1 MASSK
6 GDGSQIVGLTRGS
19 ERNSYDIRVELWAYG
34 CGKVTVH
41 DRMDYC
47 DFNWILD
54 SLVFLTFNSKE
65 SNSKEFK

>member
-34 CGKVTVH
+34 CGKSVVG
-41 DRMDYC
+41 
-47 DFNWILD
+47 WIIAI
-54 SLVFLTFNSKE
+54 SLGFWIH
-65 SNSKEFK
+65 